1 MTDEGFAGRTFSAPQ
16 ERCVRLSREI
26 LKYVDPKQPVRILDL
41 GCGTGRQLF
50 QLSSVLL
57 SAELIGIDISESN
70 IRVAKRDQSDF
81 CPHPRLTF
89 YSVDYMQFQA
99 PPFDLIISDSTLH
112 NINVPTDLLFSKV
125 STDLVPGGHLIATMP
140 YDCFYNRA
148 LWTIRRLFRSIRC
161 SVTDSLIFG
170 ISKFLHGRELGKDL
184 LRERIHYMYLLP
196 RHYSC
201 HAVHRLLATDYGLE
215 LVHQHP
221 VPHESIGQPKH
232 TLLVFRKRP
241 RL

>member
-1 MTDEGFAGRTFSAPQ
+1 MTDEGFTGRTFSAPE

-26 LKYVDPKQPVRILDL
+26 LKYVNPNQPVRILDL

-50 QLSSVLL
+50 ELSSALP
-57 SAELIGIDISESN
+57 SAELTGIDISEAN
-70 IRVAKRDQSDF
+70 IRAAKRDQRDF
-81 CPHPRLTF
+81 CPQPRLTF
-89 YSVDYMQFQA
+89 YSLDYMEFQA

-112 NINVPTDLLFSKV
+112 NINVPTDPLFSKI
-125 STDLVPGGHLIATMP
+125 STDLVSGGHLVATMP
-140 YDCFYNRA
+140 HDCFYNRA
-148 LWTIRRLFRSIRC
+148 LWTIRRLFRTIRC

-170 ISKFLHGRELGKDL
+170 ISKFLHGREFGEDL

-201 HAVHRLLATDYGLE
+201 HALHRLLDTDYSLE
-215 LVHQHP
+215 LVRQHP
-221 VPHESIGQPKH
+221 VAHESIGQPKH